1 MGTIRIVDG
10 SDKTYTEVRKM
21 ASPEIIEKMDDGELS
36 CENFMHHVGT
46 VDEPQLFELRLP
58 PNTFLA
64 PHAHGQDEIIYIA
77 EGEIHVGRR
86 VLKAGSS
93 VFVGKHTLYSLTAGP
108 EGARFLN
115 FRPRIDGQYITK
127 AEFLEMRTSD
137 DEA

>member
-1 MGTIRIVDG
+1 
-10 SDKTYTEVRKM
+10 
-21 ASPEIIEKMDDGELS
+21 
-36 CENFMHHVGT
+36 MHHLGT
-46 VDEPQLFELRLP
+46 VDEPQLFELRVP
-58 PNTFLA
+58 PNTELA

-93 VFVGKHTLYSLTAGP
+93 VFVAKQTLYSLKAGP

-127 AEFLEMRTSD
+127 TEFLEQRNRD
-137 DEA
+137 AEA